1 VLGDRPPDIA
11 DPASPECEVVCEPA
25 VDRER
30 VERVLEESP
39 EFLDTMLQA
48 PGEALGAHA
57 ASEHLRFP
65 EQEQEDIV
73 SAMAAD

>member
-1 VLGDRPPDIA
+1 VIGRRILQIQPPRSA
-11 DPASPECEVVCEPA
+11 KWYVNWQ
-25 VDRER
+25 VDRES

-48 PGEALGAHA
+48 PGEALGAQA